1 MSCETHKKRMVTV
14 TRVRSSQRPL
24 FTALPA
30 DGAGIPGV
38 GGLVP
43 LWLCGNPISEPGG
56 NVIRGPLPH
65 SPSGLVFAREG
76 VWGGEVRLP
85 PSVSPVRLT

>member
-24 FTALPA
+24 FTALPVVREGIRGLQA
-30 DGAGIPGV
+30 SGTGA
-38 GGLVP
+38 
-43 LWLCGNPISEPGG
+43 WPGG
-56 NVIRGPLPH
+56 NVDRGPLPH

-76 VWGGEVRLP
+76 ARGWGGAL
-85 PSVSPVRLT
+85 SP